1 MPADCSKTFE
11 APIKALGDPVKPAHV
26 IVEGGRV
33 IGEARPIGV
42 LPYRHGGKIA
52 PIHATSTAELAFL
65 DQASHRPRPG
75 GDRARPTLLT
85 AGLDRA
91 AVQ

>member
-42 LPYRHGGKIA
+42 LRYPHGGKIA

-65 DQASHRPRPG
+65 TRHRIA
-75 GDRARPTLLT
+75 RAP
-85 AGLDRA
+85 A
-91 AVQ
+91 AIAPALPY